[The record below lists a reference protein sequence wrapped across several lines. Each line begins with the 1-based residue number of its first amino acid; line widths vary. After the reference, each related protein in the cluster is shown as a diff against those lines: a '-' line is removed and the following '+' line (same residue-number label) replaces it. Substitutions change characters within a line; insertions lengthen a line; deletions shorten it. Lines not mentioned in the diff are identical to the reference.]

1 MKHFLI
7 LVVVYV
13 LNNISKHVLIF
24 VTVNYGSTYLSKI
37 VYKVADYFEKH
48 IRVDIDGFSFLFLDE
63 LLHILEVIDHL
74 LDKACVVVLAYGL
87 LEAVEDLANVQWV
100 ENYEWEVFYI
110 FLHLVVAIVAGL

>member
-1 MKHFLI
+1 M
-7 LVVVYV
+7 
-13 LNNISKHVLIF
+13 
-24 VTVNYGSTYLSKI
+24 
-37 VYKVADYFEKH
+37 
-48 IRVDIDGFSFLFLDE
+48 
-63 LLHILEVIDHL
+63 IDHL